1 MPIVPTWGTK
11 LWEETAT
18 ARKMGMPNNE
28 GIRHQPPLGEV
39 GGQNFEV
46 TSTELR

>member
-18 ARKMGMPNNE
+18 ARTMGMPNNE
-28 GIRHQPPLGEV
+28 GMRDQPPLGEV
-39 GGQNFEV
+39 EGAK
-46 TSTELR
+46 L